1 MYGLE
6 ISHQCD
12 KRVKSKSQT
21 DLRANSYVYRSYRG
35 KTGTKT
41 SKKLQPIRKVIRLQP
56 IRLGGIKDKAINL
69 FTTKRQQGE
78 KKPKNK
84 K

>member
-6 ISHQCD
+6 IWHQCD

-21 DLRANSYVYRSYRG
+21 DLGANSYVYRSYRG

-41 SKKLQPIRKVIRLQP
+41 SKKLQPIRKVIRL
-56 IRLGGIKDKAINL
+56 
-69 FTTKRQQGE
+69 
-78 KKPKNK
+78 
-84 K
+84 